1 MEKGGVE
8 VKVKVTQQELE
19 QPYKTKNWV
28 DQASNNNDSRHKI
41 CQHHQDKLNQV
52 SRKDDITRTDL
63 KNPKTIKQGSEALSD
78 KHGYVGRYRLN
89 KKRTQSGRSLLNLMT
104 SNILYIL

>member
-1 MEKGGVE
+1 MASQQNNPGARKTSRSSEILSEELVVQKRMEKGGVE

-28 DQASNNNDSRHKI
+28 NQASNNNDSRHKI

-52 SRKDDITRTDL
+52 SSKDDITRTDL
-63 KNPKTIKQGSEALSD
+63 KIPKTIK
-78 KHGYVGRYRLN
+78 
-89 KKRTQSGRSLLNLMT
+89 
-104 SNILYIL
+104 